1 MTFIYRLLTVCLCM
15 LYLWNVYPTKLQFSR
30 ELSPKMQY
38 FVQTS
43 PVLLTSAGF
52 IRIQRNVADIT

>member
-1 MTFIYRLLTVCLCM
+1 M

-30 ELSPKMQY
+30 ELSQKMPY

-43 PVLLTSAGF
+43 LVLLISAGF

>member
-1 MTFIYRLLTVCLCM
+1 M